1 MPPHKVPKA
10 HQPWVPLL
18 AVAVVASMG
27 FALLS
32 DRFLT
37 AFNIYVILSSATL
50 LTLIGFSQ
58 MTVLGVGEFSLA
70 VGAIGELVG
79 VVTGY
84 LLVTRGVPLAQAL
97 VAGLAFGTFCGLV
110 NGLLVAITGVG
121 GFVITLA
128 TGGACA
134 GIALATTETVPYT
147 GLPPLLDLFGTG
159 RVGPVPYVT
168 VVALIAAAAL
178 GTMYR
183 WRRTG
188 RMMLAVG
195 GNPEAAEL
203 SGLSKIHAIVW
214 AHSLSGLLAGAAGVV
229 AMAQLHEANPSAGT
243 GWLIQSFTI
252 PIIGGTLLT
261 GGELS
266 IVGILVA
273 SLILATI
280 NDGLILVNV
289 DPIWITLVEGVLIF
303 LAVLLG
309 RSQNLDLRRFIQRA
323 LPSRAVSAGGRP

>member
-1 MPPHKVPKA
+1 MPSDDVQTPR
-10 HQPWVPLL
+10 QPWVSLL
-18 AVAVVASMG
+18 LVAVAASIG

-50 LTLIGFSQ
+50 LALIGFSQ
-58 MTVLGVGEFSLA
+58 MIVLGVGEFSLA

-84 LLVTRGVPLAQAL
+84 MLVTRGVPLAAAL
-97 VAGLAFGTFCGLV
+97 VGGLAFGTFCGLV
-110 NGLLVAITGVG
+110 NGVLVGTTGVG

-128 TGGACA
+128 TGGGCA
-134 GIALATTETVPYT
+134 GVALATTETVPYT
-147 GLPPLLDLFGTG
+147 GLPPLLNLFGTG
-159 RVGPVPYVT
+159 RLGPIPYVL

-178 GTMYR
+178 GTMYH

-195 GNPEAAEL
+195 GNPEAAE
-203 SGLSKIHAIVW
+203 
-214 AHSLSGLLAGAAGVV
+214 LSGLLAGAAGVV

-266 IVGILVA
+266 IIGILVA

-289 DPIWITLVEGVLIF
+289 NPIWITLVEGVLIF

-309 RSQNLDLRRFIQRA
+309 RSQNLDFRRIIQSALR
-323 LPSRAVSAGGRP
+323 SRSVPAGGRP

>member
-1 MPPHKVPKA
+1 VPSDDVQTPR
-10 HQPWVPLL
+10 QPWVSLL
-18 AVAVVASMG
+18 LVAVAASIG

-50 LTLIGFSQ
+50 LALIGFSQ
-58 MTVLGVGEFSLA
+58 MIVLGVGEFSLA

-84 LLVTRGVPLAQAL
+84 MLVTRGVPLAAAL
-97 VAGLAFGTFCGLV
+97 VGGLAFGTFCGLV
-110 NGLLVAITGVG
+110 NGVLVGTTGVG

-128 TGGACA
+128 TGGGCA
-134 GIALATTETVPYT
+134 GVALATTETVPYT
-147 GLPPLLDLFGTG
+147 GLPPLLNLFGTG
-159 RVGPVPYVT
+159 RLGPIPYVL

-178 GTMYR
+178 GTMYH

-203 SGLSKIHAIVW
+203 SGLSKTHAIIW

-266 IVGILVA
+266 IIGILVA

-289 DPIWITLVEGVLIF
+289 NPIWITLVEGVLIF

-309 RSQNLDLRRFIQRA
+309 RSQNLDFRRIIQSALR
-323 LPSRAVSAGGRP
+323 SRSVPAGGRP